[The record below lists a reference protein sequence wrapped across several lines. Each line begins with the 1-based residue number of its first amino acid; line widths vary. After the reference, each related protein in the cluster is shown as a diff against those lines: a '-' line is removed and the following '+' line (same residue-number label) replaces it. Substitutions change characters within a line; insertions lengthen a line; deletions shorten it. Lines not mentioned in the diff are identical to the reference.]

1 MVARLSILALVFLAG
16 CAHATLPYAPDPQP
30 RGARVS
36 ADSQVIGDRVRIEID
51 TDGRRLEQSWIIKPD
66 GVSVAAEAVENPP
79 VVANPG
85 PSISI
90 GVGGASYGRGVGVGS
105 GVGVGVPVGSGST
118 RTQGNTIVWFPAAP
132 AGPAPW
138 RLYVKLAGI
147 EATEFTV
154 GGPVAR

>member
-66 GVSVAAEAVENPP
+66 GVSVAYFREWHSVE
-79 VVANPG
+79 V
-85 PSISI
+85 
-90 GVGGASYGRGVGVGS
+90 R
-105 GVGVGVPVGSGST
+105 
-118 RTQGNTIVWFPAAP
+118 
-132 AGPAPW
+132 
-138 RLYVKLAGI
+138 
-147 EATEFTV
+147 
-154 GGPVAR
+154 